1 MLLMF
6 EYLLNKNVLFSE
18 FTNVSLIIFFFLYF
32 LKHQTNFF
40 FSTHEKQIM
49 LYLMSV
55 IAIQFL
61 LLAFHFLLVFL

>member
-6 EYLLNKNVLFSE
+6 EYLLNKNVLFSD
-18 FTNVSLIIFFFLYF
+18 FTNASFIIFLYF

-40 FSTHEKQIM
+40 FQLMKSKPCSN
-49 LYLMSV
+49 LMSV
-55 IAIQFL
+55 IVIQFL